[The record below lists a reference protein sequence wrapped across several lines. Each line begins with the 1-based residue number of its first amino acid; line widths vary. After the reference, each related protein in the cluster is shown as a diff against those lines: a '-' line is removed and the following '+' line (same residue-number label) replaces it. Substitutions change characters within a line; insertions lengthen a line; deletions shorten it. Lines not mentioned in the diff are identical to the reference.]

1 LFFPVQSQQ
10 MWRENSIPNTKK
22 KERKKLMAFSSSC
35 FLQLHNNKQV
45 FFDRPRA
52 DQQPKQKKVWNKNF
66 VFFNSFRFLF

>member
-10 MWRENSIPNTKK
+10 MWRENSIPNK
-22 KERKKLMAFSSSC
+22 KERKKLMAFSSTPQQQTS
-35 FLQLHNNKQV
+35 

-66 VFFNSFRFLF
+66 VFFSTRFDFYSKK